1 MLSFIR
7 KKIQDLI
14 SDQKFS
20 EIFTGSIWALSAQV
34 LSTGFGLIASIIIA
48 RFYGADVVGIVAVI
62 QSFLMLATIF
72 TVLGTQTSLLRLI
85 PEHLVKYSP
94 TSAFRVYRKTQ
105 FMVIGVSLIT
115 GTLFFIGADLIAS
128 RVFSKP
134 HLSFYFALASI
145 FVVFKSLMLLNT
157 QAVRGLR
164 LIRVF
169 ALMQMLPQGF
179 NLLLLVSLGLLW
191 PSKDDPVYAILGGFA
206 LTGILGWFI
215 MEYEFRQKMQP
226 QDTVHLMPAR
236 GILSISLP
244 MLMTHAMTFV
254 IGQTGVIMLGM
265 FRSEAEVGYY
275 AIAVK
280 LATLTAFILGAV
292 NSMAGP
298 KFSELFHSNKM
309 DELFYVAKKS
319 AKLIFWTTAPILLG
333 FVIIGRPVLHI
344 AFGQEFIVAYP
355 ALVVLAMGQFMNSI
369 SGATGL
375 FMNMTGNQNVFRN
388 IVVVVAATN
397 IGLNLLLTPNYGIY
411 GAAVA
416 AMISLAGWNI
426 ATLIYIKLKFGKTT
440 GYFPKVAW

>member
-1 MLSFIR
+1 MPSLI
-7 KKIQDLI
+7 KQKLHNLI

-20 EIFTGSIWALSAQV
+20 EILTGSAWALSARV
-34 LSTGFGLIASIIIA
+34 IATGFGLIASIIIA
-48 RFYGADVVGIVAVI
+48 RFYGAEVVGIVAVI

-94 TSAFRVYRKTQ
+94 TSAFKVYRKTQ
-105 FMVIGVSLIT
+105 FIVIGVSLVT
-115 GTLFFIGADLIAS
+115 GTLFFICADLIAAQ
-128 RVFSKP
+128 VFSKP
-134 HLSFYFALASI
+134 HLSFYFALASV

-164 LIRVF
+164 LIKVF
-169 ALMQMLPQGF
+169 ALMQVLPQGF

-191 PSKDDPVYAILGGFA
+191 PSKDVPVYAILSGFA

-226 QDTVHLMPAR
+226 QDPVHPMPTR
-236 GILSISLP
+236 GILSISIP
-244 MLMTHAMTFV
+244 MLMTQTMTFV

-280 LATLTAFILGAV
+280 LGTLTAFILRAV

-298 KFSELFHSNKM
+298 RFSELFHSEKM
-309 DELFYVAKKS
+309 DELFYVAQKS
-319 AKLIFWTTAPILLG
+319 AKLIFWTTTPILLG
-333 FVIIGRPVLHI
+333 LIIFGRPILYI
-344 AFGQEFIVAYP
+344 AFGQEFTVAYP
-355 ALVVLAMGQFMNSI
+355 ALVLLVTGQFVHSI

-375 FMNMTGNQNVFRN
+375 FMNMTGKQNVFRN
-388 IVVVVAATN
+388 IMVAAAIVN
-397 IGLNLLLTPNYGIY
+397 IGLNLLLIPDYGIY

-416 AMISLAGWNI
+416 AMVSLAGWNI
-426 ATLIYIKLKFGKTT
+426 VTLSYIKLKFGKTT
-440 GYFPKVAW
+440 GYFPRVV